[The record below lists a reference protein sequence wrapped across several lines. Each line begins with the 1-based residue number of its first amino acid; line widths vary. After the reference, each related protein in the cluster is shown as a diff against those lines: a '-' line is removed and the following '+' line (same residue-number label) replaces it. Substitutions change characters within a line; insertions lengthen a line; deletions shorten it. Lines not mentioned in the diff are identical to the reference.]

1 MPRRRARNGDAL
13 GVPVSCVST
22 PAHASADHDSMG
34 THMRTTIDIADAL
47 LIEAKQLAA
56 EQRTTLR
63 EIFEEGLRAAL
74 ERRRGQPKFKLR
86 NLAVGGNGLQP
97 PWSEDDWGAIRA
109 ASYEGFD

>member
-1 MPRRRARNGDAL
+1 
-13 GVPVSCVST
+13 
-22 PAHASADHDSMG
+22 MG
-34 THMRTTIDIADAL
+34 THMKTTIDIADAL
-47 LIEAKQLAA
+47 LLEAKQLAA
-56 EQRTTLR
+56 EHRTTLR
-63 EIFEEGLRAAL
+63 EIFEEGLRSAL